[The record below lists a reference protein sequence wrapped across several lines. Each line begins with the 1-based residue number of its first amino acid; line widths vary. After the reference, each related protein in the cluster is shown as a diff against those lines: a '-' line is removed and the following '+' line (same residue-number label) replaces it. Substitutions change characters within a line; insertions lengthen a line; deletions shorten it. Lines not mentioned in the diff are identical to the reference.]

1 MAQQKSKKHKPR
13 NRTDPARRE
22 IAAQRD
28 EARRLAADE
37 RRQAQK
43 AAERRTALR
52 KRIRKLVI
60 PALIGIAVF
69 VCAVLFFKPQREIKG
84 VEKIE
89 MAALFE
95 RLGYQI
101 PGQTDQAS
109 LPNPECGALA
119 EPIATSA
126 QLYSDLDNG
135 VVVLWYKAGDT
146 ATATAL
152 PLPCSCELQ
161 RLTHRPGGGNRLAQ
175 MDALRNG
182 RRDPPQL
189 RRHVPESGSGQGSLS
204 DARTVKKARIGV

>member
-135 VVVLWYKAGDT
+135 VVVLWYQAGDT

-152 PLPCSCELQ
+152 AEVAGAYPSHVVVSSSASLTDPVVATAWRKWMPFETVDETLRSFVDMYRNRAPGRAPC
-161 RLTHRPGGGNRLAQ
+161 PMPA
-175 MDALRNG
+175 
-182 RRDPPQL
+182 P
-189 RRHVPESGSGQGSLS
+189 
-204 DARTVKKARIGV
+204 

>member
-152 PLPCSCELQ
+152 AEVAGAYPSHVVVSPSASLTDPVVATAWRKWMPFETVDETLRSFVDMYRNRAPGRAPC
-161 RLTHRPGGGNRLAQ
+161 PMPA
-175 MDALRNG
+175 
-182 RRDPPQL
+182 P
-189 RRHVPESGSGQGSLS
+189 
-204 DARTVKKARIGV
+204 

>member
-152 PLPCSCELQ
+152 AEVAGAYPSHVVVSSSASLTDPVVATAWRKWMPFETVDETLRSFVDMYRNRAPGRAPC
-161 RLTHRPGGGNRLAQ
+161 PMPA
-175 MDALRNG
+175 
-182 RRDPPQL
+182 P
-189 RRHVPESGSGQGSLS
+189 
-204 DARTVKKARIGV
+204 